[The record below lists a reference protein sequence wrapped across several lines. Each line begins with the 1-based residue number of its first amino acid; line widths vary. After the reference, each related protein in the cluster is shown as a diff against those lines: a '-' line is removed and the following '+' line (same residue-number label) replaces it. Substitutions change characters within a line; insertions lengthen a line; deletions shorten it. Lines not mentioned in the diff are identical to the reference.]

1 MKRIYLASPHIG
13 DEEMKYI
20 QQAFDTN
27 WVAPLGPNVEGFENE
42 LKEYVNVKNATALS
56 SGTSAIHLVLK
67 VLGVKEGDV
76 VFCSSLT
83 FSASVNP
90 VIYEKAIPVFIDSD
104 YKTWNMSP
112 KALQNA
118 FDDAVKNNK
127 LPKAVIVVNLYG
139 QSADYDEILKICNK
153 YNVPVIEDAAESLGA
168 TYKDKQTG
176 TIGEIG
182 IFSFNGNKIITTSGG
197 GMMVSNNEE
206 YTKKALF
213 LATQARE
220 PERHYEHKEIGYNY
234 RMSNICAGIGRGQLK
249 VLDEK
254 ISKKKYIYESYKE
267 AFEDIDDIDMTV
279 VSPGVPLDLP
289 FILKIKSK
297 NIEIIGEVELAYRLS
312 KNPIFIGITGTNG
325 KTTTTSLVGEIFKK
339 ANRDTYIVGN
349 IGNPVIDT
357 VGVANENS
365 VLVTELSSF
374 QLESIATFKPH
385 VSAILNFTED
395 HLNRHH
401 TMEAYMEAKARIFE
415 NQDSKDFCV
424 LNYDDED
431 VRSLSDNVK
440 AKKIFFS
447 RKKSLECGIYLDE
460 DKNIIV
466 NINEK
471 ITLLNRDEL
480 SLPGDHNLENCMAAA
495 AIAYVSNIDI
505 DTIREV
511 LKTFAGVE
519 HRQEF
524 VRNLNGVM
532 FVNDSKA
539 TNPDSSIKAV
549 QSYNRPIVLIAG
561 GMDKQS
567 SFDEFLDAAK
577 ENVYALVLLGE
588 TAQKIKEC
596 AQNKGFDN
604 IIVVKDMKEAV
615 NASYQIAKDGDVVLL
630 SPACASWDMYKSFEV
645 RGIDFKDNVNNL
657 K

>member
-1 MKRIYLASPHIG
+1 M
-13 DEEMKYI
+13 
-20 QQAFDTN
+20 N
-27 WVAPLGPNVEGFENE
+27 
-42 LKEYVNVKNATALS
+42 LKDK
-56 SGTSAIHLVLK
+56 K
-67 VLGVKEGDV
+67 VLLIG
-76 VFCSSLT
+76 L
-83 FSASVNP
+83 A
-90 VIYEKAIPVFIDSD
+90 
-104 YKTWNMSP
+104 KTGISTI
-112 KALQNA
+112 KHL
-118 FDDAVKNNK
+118 NK
-127 LPKAVIVVNLYG
+127 LGAKVVVN
-139 QSADYDEILKICNK
+139 DIKDKEILKPILEELSTLN
-153 YNVPVIEDAAESLGA
+153 NIEYILG
-168 TYKDKQTG
+168 YH
-176 TIGEIG
+176 
-182 IFSFNGNKIITTSGG
+182 
-197 GMMVSNNEE
+197 
-206 YTKKALF
+206 
-213 LATQARE
+213 
-220 PERHYEHKEIGYNY
+220 PEN
-234 RMSNICAGIGRGQLK
+234 
-249 VLDEK
+249 
-254 ISKKKYIYESYKE
+254 
-267 AFEDIDDIDMTV
+267 IDDIDMTI

-312 KNPIFIGITGTNG
+312 KNPMFIGITGTNG
-325 KTTTTSLVGEIFKK
+325 KTTTTSLLGEIFKK
-339 ANRDTYIVGN
+339 ASKDTYIVGN

-357 VGVANENS
+357 VDTANENS

-374 QLESIATFKPH
+374 QLESIDTFKPH

-401 TMEAYMEAKARIFE
+401 TMEAYIKAKSRIFE
-415 NQDSKDFCV
+415 NQDSKDFCI
-424 LNYDDED
+424 LNYDDEG
-431 VRSLSDNVK
+431 VKSISDNVK

-447 RKKSLECGIYLDE
+447 RKSILDCGVYLDKE
-460 DKNIIV
+460 QNIVINIDK
-466 NINEK
+466 E
-471 ITLLNRDEL
+471 ITLLNKNEL
-480 SLPGDHNLENCMAAA
+480 SLPGNHNLENCMAAA

-505 DTIREV
+505 DAIKEV

-549 QSYNRPIVLIAG
+549 QSYNKPIVLIAG
-561 GMDKQS
+561 GMDKHSNFEQ
-567 SFDEFLDAAK
+567 FLDAAK

-604 IIVVKDMKEAV
+604 ITVVKDMKEAV

>member
-1 MKRIYLASPHIG
+1 M
-13 DEEMKYI
+13 
-20 QQAFDTN
+20 N
-27 WVAPLGPNVEGFENE
+27 
-42 LKEYVNVKNATALS
+42 LKDK
-56 SGTSAIHLVLK
+56 K
-67 VLGVKEGDV
+67 VLLIG
-76 VFCSSLT
+76 L
-83 FSASVNP
+83 A
-90 VIYEKAIPVFIDSD
+90 
-104 YKTWNMSP
+104 KTGISTI
-112 KALQNA
+112 KHL
-118 FDDAVKNNK
+118 NK
-127 LPKAVIVVNLYG
+127 LGARVVVN
-139 QSADYDEILKICNK
+139 DIKDKEILKPILEELSTLN
-153 YNVPVIEDAAESLGA
+153 NIEYILG
-168 TYKDKQTG
+168 YH
-176 TIGEIG
+176 
-182 IFSFNGNKIITTSGG
+182 
-197 GMMVSNNEE
+197 
-206 YTKKALF
+206 
-213 LATQARE
+213 
-220 PERHYEHKEIGYNY
+220 PEN
-234 RMSNICAGIGRGQLK
+234 
-249 VLDEK
+249 
-254 ISKKKYIYESYKE
+254 
-267 AFEDIDDIDMTV
+267 IDDIDMTV

-312 KNPIFIGITGTNG
+312 KNPMFIGITGTNG

-339 ANRDTYIVGN
+339 ASKDTYIVGN

-357 VGVANENS
+357 VDTANENS

-374 QLESIATFKPH
+374 QLESIDTFKPH

-401 TMEAYMEAKARIFE
+401 TMEAYIKAKSRIFE
-415 NQDSKDFCV
+415 NQDSKDFCI
-424 LNYDDED
+424 LNYDDEG
-431 VRSLSDNVK
+431 VKSISDNVK

-447 RKKSLECGIYLDE
+447 RKSILDCGLYLDKE
-460 DKNIIV
+460 QNIVINIDK
-466 NINEK
+466 E
-471 ITLLNRDEL
+471 ITLLNKNEL
-480 SLPGDHNLENCMAAA
+480 SLPGNHNLENCMAAA

-505 DTIREV
+505 DAIKEV

-549 QSYNRPIVLIAG
+549 QSYNKPIVLIAG
-561 GMDKQS
+561 GMDKHSNFEQ
-567 SFDEFLDAAK
+567 FLDAAK

-604 IIVVKDMKEAV
+604 ITVVKDMKEAV